1 MGSLKANSFI
11 STLIN
16 TGADASLNL
25 FTANIYMLNTGLNNS
40 NLSFR
45 ITSFPQTPQRD
56 VPTQELSFLGT
67 SINIPVYGS
76 TLKRSSSFVV
86 RIDEDYQIYDLLRD
100 LQCVND
106 NGVFKEQQSKRFNL
120 KIEAYRPT
128 RSLGT
133 VYDYISIYS
142 WDFKDCY
149 ITTVSPLAYS
159 YDSSNNATAT
169 VGFIYKTFKGI
180 PVEGDSSLSRVT
192 PEDIVQGG
200 ISDIRNLIQS
210 GINQLFD

>member
-25 FTANIYMLNTGLNNS
+25 FTANIYMLNKGMDNS
-40 NLSFR
+40 SLSFR

-86 RIDEDYQIYDLLRD
+86 RIY
-100 LQCVND
+100 
-106 NGVFKEQQSKRFNL
+106 
-120 KIEAYRPT
+120 
-128 RSLGT
+128 
-133 VYDYISIYS
+133 
-142 WDFKDCY
+142 
-149 ITTVSPLAYS
+149 
-159 YDSSNNATAT
+159 
-169 VGFIYKTFKGI
+169 
-180 PVEGDSSLSRVT
+180 
-192 PEDIVQGG
+192 
-200 ISDIRNLIQS
+200 
-210 GINQLFD
+210 